1 MTIVDIPLLGP
12 YNFRHYD
19 YLKKVIVIKADL
31 ETRIRRLMERDGKNR
46 QQAVAFIN
54 LQISDKEREKIA
66 DFVIDNTELS
76 DQELESKL
84 ITTINE
90 ITNLT
95 N

>member
-1 MTIVDIPLLGP
+1 T
-12 YNFRHYD
+12 
-19 YLKKVIVIKADL
+19 
-31 ETRIRRLMERDGKNR
+31 
-46 QQAVAFIN
+46 
-54 LQISDKEREKIA
+54 
-66 DFVIDNTELS
+66 